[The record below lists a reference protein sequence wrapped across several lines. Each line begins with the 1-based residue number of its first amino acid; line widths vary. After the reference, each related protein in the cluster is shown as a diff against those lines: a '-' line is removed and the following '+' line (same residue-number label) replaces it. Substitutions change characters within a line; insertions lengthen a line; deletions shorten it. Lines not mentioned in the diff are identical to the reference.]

1 MGLADQVCRRICPR
15 SSSIPILLTTEAS
28 PSAWTVD
35 AAPTVAWAYRSR
47 IGKVPLVNVAAFK
60 PGDNLNKWMES
71 IWTTVLL
78 YQGSAALQHWVHE
91 VNYLGSGL
99 QPPPSVLHTAV
110 HRFNA

>member
-1 MGLADQVCRRICPR
+1 M
-15 SSSIPILLTTEAS
+15 
-28 PSAWTVD
+28 
-35 AAPTVAWAYRSR
+35 
-47 IGKVPLVNVAAFK
+47 PLVNVAAFK

-99 QPPPSVLHTAV
+99 QPPPSVLRTAV
-110 HRFNA
+110 HRFNARDADTATLEAMVGRGEIQGALQGFTLS